1 MSAGRDENR
10 HPFRGAITALVTP
23 FDNGAIDWPTMAK
36 LIDRQI
42 KGGVDCLSP
51 CGTTGESPTMTHDEH
66 EKLIGQVVSHV
77 AGRVPVLAGTGSN
90 STAEAIRLTKS
101 ARKAGADGALI
112 VAPYYNRPTQEGI
125 YRHYAAIA
133 EAVDIPV
140 VLYNVPIR
148 CAVSI
153 STDVIVRL
161 RRDFGH
167 IVAVKDATGNVEQT
181 AQVAAASDITIL
193 SGDDPLTLPM
203 AAYGCQGTISVIS
216 NLIPA
221 DFKKFVN
228 ACVEGNLEEARTLD
242 RRISGLCREIG
253 PFGSNPI
260 PIKTAMAIQGLLK
273 EEFRLPICPMT
284 SEFRD
289 QLAGVLRKYE
299 VG

>member
-1 MSAGRDENR
+1 MNAAAGNNQ
-10 HPFRGAITALVTP
+10 HPFRGSITALVTP
-23 FDNGAIDWPTMAK
+23 FDGGAIDWPVMAK

-42 KGGVDCLSP
+42 ESGTDCLSP

-66 EKLIGQVVSHV
+66 ESLIGQVVKHV

-101 ARKAGADGALI
+101 AKNAGADGALI
-112 VAPYYNRPTQEGI
+112 VAPYYNRPTQDGI

-133 EAVDIPV
+133 EAVEIPI

-148 CAVSI
+148 CAVLI

-161 RRDFGH
+161 RRDFSH

-181 AQVAAASDITIL
+181 AQVSAASDITIL

-216 NLIPA
+216 NLIPSE
-221 DFKKFVN
+221 FKKFVD
-228 ACVEGNLEEARTLD
+228 ACVGGDVADAQAMD

-260 PIKTAMAIQGLLK
+260 PIKTAMALQGLLK
-273 EEFRLPICPMT
+273 EEFRLPMCSM
-284 SEFRD
+284 SEKWRD
-289 QLAGVLRKYE
+289 QLAEVLRKYE
-299 VG
+299 IG